1 MTNEDTIRL
10 ASYEEWIEHEREHR
24 ESVEKRNPE
33 SIALM
38 LSVVEKKESTRR
50 SLMERF
56 PYSAVLEG
64 TNRIDDFASRW
75 LWANVSPCDGKCH
88 DYYSEYPACPVVL
101 ATKTLRDYQYTTKDG
116 RVVKGKAPEYQRSG
130 GTLPRRQLGRDVSD
144 QEWLLTASTSSIS
157 FNPNRTVNGLSPLF
171 RPSEMAIISKTK
183 RATKM
188 ATTIETFQ
196 SKWGFHPV
204 SLETSRKLRKLN
216 AAYDKAAR
224 RAKSWERWDR
234 KAPHNRVQKSLASE
248 TPRVR

>member
-33 SIALM
+33 SIAPM

-64 TNRIDDFASRW
+64 YEPYHDFASRW

-116 RVVKGKAPEYQRSG
+116 RVVKGKAPEYHDPGEHSHEGNWAGMCLTKSG
-130 GTLPRRQLGRDVSD
+130 YDC
-144 QEWLLTASTSSIS
+144 
-157 FNPNRTVNGLSPLF
+157 FY
-171 RPSEMAIISKTK
+171 
-183 RATKM
+183 
-188 ATTIETFQ
+188 IEYFFQ
-196 SKWGFHPV
+196 SEQDRERFI
-204 SLETSRKLRKLN
+204 
-216 AAYDKAAR
+216 AAVPSFRDGDNFKD
-224 RAKSWERWDR
+224 EEG
-234 KAPHNRVQKSLASE
+234 N
-248 TPRVR
+248 